1 MTTRTARIIGACLLA
16 ALPVVGVGCTA
27 PSRRVATGHQTAA
40 VAAPPTEIAGG
51 TAAGRYRIK
60 TTEHGGATTV
70 ILLDT
75 ATGRCW
81 ATFYAAGQDPN
92 AWVDLKSPAASRRR

>member
-1 MTTRTARIIGACLLA
+1 MTTRTARVIGACLLA

-27 PSRRVATGHQTAA
+27 QSRRVSTGEGTAA
-40 VAAPPTEIAGG
+40 VAGPPTHGAGDA
-51 TAAGRYRIK
+51 AAGRYRIK

-92 AWVDLKSPAASRRR
+92 AWVDLKSPAAGKR